1 MENSQPK
8 TRKSSNQLVLILLI
22 VSLVVAVFVLFFL
35 MQNNL
40 NTQKSQYEKLL
51 AEQKT
56 GYEKDLKKLQEDLQ
70 EQIAKARQL
79 GENKQSLVDSLENTI
94 KKVQG
99 DREALR
105 RTTQLSQDQVKK
117 YKDKIEAY
125 EMLLQAKDKEIDRLK
140 STAETL
146 YKENSNLKD
155 IKNQLITENIEE
167 KTKREQLQTKVDEAA
182 IIKAENVQV
191 NAVDRRGKESSGGQY
206 RASRIEKLNISFS
219 VADNKIAKIGN
230 KDIYLR
236 VIEPTGAVLVNP
248 NTGGEIKLPNQTL
261 NYSARQQILFD
272 NSRQRINFVFARTG
286 EYQSGRHNV
295 EFYCDGQR
303 IGGGSFDIR

>member
-8 TRKSSNQLVLILLI
+8 TRKNSNQLILIFLV

-70 EQIAKARQL
+70 EQITKARQL

-94 KKVQG
+94 KRVQG

-117 YKDKIEAY
+117 YKEKIEAY

-155 IKNQLITENIEE
+155 QKNQLITENIEE

-182 IIKAENVQV
+182 IIKAENTQV

-248 NTGGEIKLPNQTL
+248 NTGGELKLPNQTL

-272 NSRQRINFVFARTG
+272 NSRQRVNFVFARTG

>member
-1 MENSQPK
+1 MENIQPK
-8 TRKSSNQLVLILLI
+8 PRKSSSQYIVIFLILSLIVTVLVL
-22 VSLVVAVFVLFFL
+22 FYL

-40 NTQKSQYEKLL
+40 STQKSQYEKLL
-51 AEQKT
+51 SEQKT
-56 GYEKDLKKLQEDLQ
+56 GYEKDLKKLQDDLQ
-70 EQIAKARQL
+70 EQIEKARQL
-79 GENKQSLVDSLENTI
+79 GDDKKSIVDSLENTI
-94 KKVQG
+94 KRVQG

-105 RTTQLSQDQVKK
+105 KTTQLSQDQVKK

-125 EMLLQAKDKEIDRLK
+125 EMLLQAKDKEIDKLRA
-140 STAETL
+140 TAETL

-182 IIKAENVQV
+182 IIKGENVQV
-191 NAVDRRGKESSGGQY
+191 NAVDKRGKETSGGQY

-219 VADNKIAKIGN
+219 IADNKIAKIGN

-248 NTGGEIKLPNQTL
+248 NTGGELKLPNQTL

-272 NSRQRINFVFARTG
+272 NSRQRVNFVFARTG